1 MNKCLIVALAML
13 CGLTSCEKVTQLT
26 KRFRKQP
33 APVAAPAA
41 AAALVISDVS
51 AGAYPHFISQPG
63 KLVIIDFYADWCG
76 PCRKLSPI
84 LEQLAA
90 EHGGTVVVG
99 KVNVDKARQLV
110 AKERIQS
117 IPDVRFFLNGRQVDG
132 FVGVLPENEIQQRIK
147 AHSKGLY
154 AFERTPP
161 KPAAEATDKP
171 KEPEN
176 PEKPVEKGPAIR
188 PMPKDWLPPSM
199 ERR

>member
-1 MNKCLIVALAML
+1 MNKCLIVTLAML
-13 CGLTSCEKVTQLT
+13 WGLTSCEKVTQLT

-33 APVAAPAA
+33 TPVSAPAGTVA
-41 AAALVISDVS
+41 PVISDVS

-84 LEQLAA
+84 LERLAA
-90 EHGGTVVVG
+90 EQGGTVVVG
-99 KVNVDKARQLV
+99 KVNVDKSRELA
-110 AKERIQS
+110 AKEQIRN
-117 IPDVRFFLNGRQVDG
+117 IPDVRFFLDGRQVDG
-132 FVGVLPENEIQQRIK
+132 FVGVLPENEIRQRIK

-161 KPAAEATDKP
+161 KPAADTTDKP
-171 KEPEN
+171 EEPEEPEN
-176 PEKPVEKGPAIR
+176 PVEKPPPIR